1 MLYFTLL
8 SYYCITIQKM
18 INDRQIEVYLIGAV
32 SVSNLAKVLKS
43 RGEDSR
49 WQVLAPLER
58 SWLHAV
64 ISIMSDSL

>member
-1 MLYFTLL
+1 
-8 SYYCITIQKM
+8 M

-43 RGEDSR
+43 RGEHSR

-58 SWLHAV
+58 SCLHAL
-64 ISIMSDSL
+64 ISVMSDSL